1 MSASPPGGAPAELHA
16 PPPAEALAAWATACD
31 GPRLLP
37 VVRVIV
43 EDALGRVTAEPVW
56 ARRSSPAFP
65 AAAMDGIAVA
75 SQDTGA
81 AREADPLRLARATFD
96 VVDTGDPLPAGR
108 DAVIPGERLTF
119 RDDGVLIDAP
129 VAPGTHVRGVGE
141 DVATGELVLAPGRR
155 LGAMD
160 LALAAAAGHAELA
173 VHRAPLV
180 AILPTGDELRP
191 ATAELAVGELAD
203 TNSIMLEAQA
213 REAGCRTDRAVLA
226 VVEGTPV
233 MGCPGYPVSAALAF
247 EDLAVPLLAAMSGAP
262 AAEAPR
268 LPAALGA
275 GVASKGGAAERLRVA
290 VGAVEGRRVA
300 VPLRRGA
307 SVLSALARADG
318 LVTAGPDR
326 TALPAGAPVRVD
338 VRRPTAAGTPPL
350 LVAGA
355 PDHAV
360 DLLLLACGAR
370 GVAPAFCEMD
380 PAEALSL
387 VAGGRCHAAVGGPA
401 AAADAR
407 LVAVTFAEHDVALAV
422 APGNP
427 LRLASVADAA
437 RAGVRVIA
445 APHGARLAPDVVAAR
460 VRSDAAAVAAVAGG
474 HADCAIAGV
483 PAARAAG
490 LDSIPFARAAI
501 DLAHVR
507 GAETRDPAVAALRG
521 ALADASLAAA
531 LTAAG
536 YGRRVDIAREA

>member
-173 VHRAPLV
+173 VHRAPVV

-360 DLLLLACGAR
+360 DLLLLACRAQ

-380 PAEALSL
+380 PADALAL
-387 VAGGRCHAAVGGPA
+387 VADGRCHAAVGRRRP
-401 AAADAR
+401 
-407 LVAVTFAEHDVALAV
+407 
-422 APGNP
+422 
-427 LRLASVADAA
+427 
-437 RAGVRVIA
+437 
-445 APHGARLAPDVVAAR
+445 
-460 VRSDAAAVAAVAGG
+460 
-474 HADCAIAGV
+474 
-483 PAARAAG
+483 
-490 LDSIPFARAAI
+490 
-501 DLAHVR
+501 R
-507 GAETRDPAVAALRG
+507 GTPVSSR
-521 ALADASLAAA
+521 
-531 LTAAG
+531 
-536 YGRRVDIAREA
+536 